1 MGNGADITESRYF
14 KLNEGDTLLDSG
26 TLITRSDGNET
37 AREEFTIIQRRRRGL
52 FKRKGGGLSLTTVLR
67 TGDNSFTMDSRW
79 DYDRDLHPTLTETV
93 VHSSSRGQT
102 RDFTAGF
109 TFKPPKARLKI
120 NQLKNPMDLTIP
132 CQKGWML
139 NIDPSIVPAIILLRR
154 YNRRKGGEQSFTWIV
169 YSATSEHFGI
179 GRSAIDMR
187 LVQHMK
193 AKDNDGTQANL
204 DYIIA
209 DERAIERFK
218 KRGKLRRRF
227 HLWADKKH
235 CLRKAVIDYPDQT
248 FTIIRQHE
256 EEMARELQPLS
267 QFMKPQ
273 EFWDDDDAPV
283 PS

>member
-26 TLITRSDGNET
+26 TFISRSDGNE
-37 AREEFTIIQRRRRGL
+37 AAAEEFTIIQRRRRGVL
-52 FKRKGGGLSLTTVLR
+52 KRKGGGLSLTTVLH
-67 TGDNSFTMDSRW
+67 TGDNSFSMDSRW
-79 DYDRDLHPTLTETV
+79 DYDRDLRPTMVETV
-93 VHSSSRGQT
+93 VHSNAHGQN

-120 NQLKNPMDLTIP
+120 SQLKNPMDLTIP
-132 CQKGWML
+132 CQKGWL
-139 NIDPSIVPAIILLRR
+139 LDIDPSIVPATILLRR
-154 YNRRKGGEQSFTWIV
+154 YNRKKGGEQNFTWIS
-169 YSATSEHFGI
+169 YSARSEHFGI

-187 LVQHMK
+187 HVQRMK

-209 DERAIERFK
+209 DERAVERFK

-235 CLRKAVIDYPDQT
+235 CLRKAVVDYPDET
-248 FTIIRQHE
+248 FTIMRQYE

-273 EFWDDDDAPV
+273 EFWDDAPV
-283 PS
+283 SS